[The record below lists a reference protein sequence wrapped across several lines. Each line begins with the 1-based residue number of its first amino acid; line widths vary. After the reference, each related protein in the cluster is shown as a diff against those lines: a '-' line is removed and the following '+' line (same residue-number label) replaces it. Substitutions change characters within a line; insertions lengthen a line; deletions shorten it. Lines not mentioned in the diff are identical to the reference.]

1 MTVSRRTALAL
12 LLGAPAALV
21 AACSGGT
28 APAAPASTPPQGPTS
43 TAAAEGAFPVS
54 VDSAFGTA
62 TVPAVPTR
70 VATIGIT
77 DADPLLALG
86 VQPLSLTGFSFF
98 PQTGLGPWAT
108 PLVTG
113 TPVVLDSDTQFSVE
127 QLAALRPDLISAL
140 SSGIE
145 QPLYQQLSAIAPVLA
160 RPADTPAYTVS
171 RDTITR
177 TLAAALGRPEDGEKL
192 VAAADAALAGARAA
206 HPEFAGRTAVVAL
219 PYDGQ
224 YGAFLPGDARGRFVT
239 EVGFTVPKAITDLD
253 DGSTFF
259 IPVSLEQLSLLEA
272 DVLVVLT
279 DDKTREA
286 VEQDQLLH
294 QLSVVQRGGLVL
306 PDIDLRGAISYN
318 TVLSV
323 PYAVERLVPLLAAA
337 LAATTA

>member
-1 MTVSRRTALAL
+1 MTLSRRTALTL
-12 LLGAPAALV
+12 LLGGPAALL
-21 AACSGGT
+21 AACSRS
-28 APAAPASTPPQGPTS
+28 AAPATATSSDVATTGPT
-43 TAAAEGAFPVS
+43 ADAPFPVT
-54 VDSAFGTA
+54 VDSAFGQSTVTA
-62 TVPAVPTR
+62 APTR
-70 VATIGIT
+70 VATIGVT

-98 PQTGLGPWAT
+98 PETGLGPWAT
-108 PLVTG
+108 PLLSS
-113 TPVVLDSDTQFSVE
+113 TPLLLDSDTEFSVE

-145 QPLYQQLSAIAPVLA
+145 APLYQQLSAIAPTLA
-160 RPADTPAYTVS
+160 RPADTAAYTVS

-177 TLAAALGRPEDGEKL
+177 TLATALGRAAEGERL
-192 VAAADAALAGARAA
+192 IATAEAALAGARSA

-239 EVGFTVPKAITDLD
+239 EVGFTVPSAITDLGTGD
-253 DGSTFF
+253 SFF
-259 IPVSLEQLSLLEA
+259 VPVSMEQLSLLEA

-279 DDKTREA
+279 DEKSRPL
-286 VEQDQLLH
+286 VEQDQILQ

-323 PYAVERLVPLLAAA
+323 PYAVQGLVPLLAAA
-337 LAATTA
+337 LQKSTAQA